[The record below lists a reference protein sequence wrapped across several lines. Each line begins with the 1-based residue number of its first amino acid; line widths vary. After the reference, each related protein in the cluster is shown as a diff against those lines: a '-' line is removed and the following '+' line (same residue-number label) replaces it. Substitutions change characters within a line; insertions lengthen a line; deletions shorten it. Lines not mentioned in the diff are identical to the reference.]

1 MPRETL
7 SRHPALQRMLAGFKG
22 FRALYYE
29 QRPERIKDLMEGAQH
44 PEVLLIACSDSR
56 VDPAIVTNAEPGE
69 LFIVRNVANLVPP
82 CQPDDGYHGT
92 SAAIEYAVTALKV
105 AHVVVLGHSNC
116 GGIKALAAHL
126 GGERVDG
133 QFVGPW
139 IRQLEG
145 CACAGGQ
152 GADPAADAARLEQC
166 AILNSLDNLMTFPF
180 VADRVKAGTLT
191 LNGWWFDMVNATL
204 WGATPD
210 NRTFQVLTD

>member
-1 MPRETL
+1 MPRQTL
-7 SRHPALQRMLAGFKG
+7 SQHPALQRMLAGFKG

-29 QRPERIKDLMEGAQH
+29 QRPERIKDLMEGSQR

-82 CQPDDGYHGT
+82 YQPDDGYHGT

-116 GGIKALAAHL
+116 GGIQALAAHL
-126 GGERVDG
+126 DGHQVDG

-145 CACAGGQ
+145 CRCASETTG
-152 GADPAADAARLEQC
+152 DSTADATRLEQC

-180 VADRVKAGTLT
+180 IAERVKDGTLT
-191 LNGWWFDMVNATL
+191 LNGWWFDMTEARL
-204 WGATPD
+204 WGATPEH
-210 NRTFQVLTD
+210 RTFQVLTD